1 MRLYGFGAGMAV
13 LAAIA
18 CSGEPDQTGGAEAA
32 SEETAVVQET
42 QSVACAPMTA
52 NMALEGRS
60 SPYDSTTLSIGG
72 QTAKICY
79 GRPSLRG
86 RNMIG
91 GEAVPYG
98 QLWRTGANE
107 PTTIHLPVAASIAGI
122 EVQPGSYTLYT
133 IPGLTEWV
141 VIVNRSTSQWG
152 HEGRYTEAVRAQEV
166 GRGTAPATTIAEPV
180 EMFTIRS
187 QPADG
192 GAALLLEWQNTR
204 VTIPVRAL

>member
-1 MRLYGFGAGMAV
+1 MRVHGFVAGTAV
-13 LAAIA
+13 LVALA
-18 CSGEPDQTGGAEAA
+18 CSGSEPDRAGGAQAA
-32 SEETAVVQET
+32 SEQGTVVET
-42 QSVACAPMTA
+42 QAAACAPMTSS
-52 NMALEGRS
+52 MPVEGRS
-60 SPYDSTTLSIGG
+60 SPYDSATIAIGG

-86 RNMIG
+86 RSMIG

-107 PTTIHLPVAASIAGI
+107 PTTIHLPVAASIAGV
-122 EVQPGSYTLYT
+122 EVQPGSYSLYT
-133 IPGLTEWV
+133 IPGLSEWV
-141 VIVNRSTSQWG
+141 VIINRSTSQWG
-152 HEGRYTEAVRAQEV
+152 HEGRYTEEVRAQEV
-166 GRGTAPATTIAEPV
+166 GRGMAHATTLDAPV

-192 GAALLLEWQNTR
+192 GASRLLEWQNTR